1 MDEGFGSMRDLYEKA
16 RKVDVGINFGYGICM
31 DGGATQQANKKLQ
44 ELQFLRCTVS
54 QVWIPNWLDGCHHV
68 GIMAWPCAR
77 TLETHNHTRSHTD
90 DTWTAEVCSGSTRRF
105 ICGSLPSIFWFGFSA
120 EYTWGTPCFS
130 IITLWK
136 YFKQRA
142 VFLSHKR
149 LSRIVVCPA
158 SVCSR
163 YCRYPPISGHV
174 RVLGLQVM
182 SCCTSCTCCMW
193 FSSFYCALF

>member
-1 MDEGFGSMRDLYEKA
+1 MNSRSMQRQYKTFHL
-16 RKVDVGINFGYGICM
+16 RVT
-31 DGGATQQANKKLQ
+31 TQHIL
-44 ELQFLRCTVS
+44 
-54 QVWIPNWLDGCHHV
+54 VWV
-68 GIMAWPCAR
+68 
-77 TLETHNHTRSHTD
+77 
-90 DTWTAEVCSGSTRRF
+90 
-105 ICGSLPSIFWFGFSA
+105 SA

-136 YFKQRA
+136 HFKQRA